1 MVELLEPLSAQE
13 LSRISGALLTGNP
26 EAEVSKLGTLDELS
40 AGVLSFFSDASM
52 TSRVK
57 AASGGVVFCSPSLVR
72 EQKGITFLAV
82 AEPKLAFAKV
92 ASQFSIRVLGT
103 GVSDKAVVSPYAKLD
118 PSVVVAPF
126 AVIEAGAVI
135 GKNTTIGAYSYVGT
149 RTTIGD
155 DCEIF
160 PHVTLLES
168 IRIGNRVKIYP
179 GTVVG
184 SSGFGYFPSR
194 AAGGLVELPQIGT
207 VVVEDDVRIG
217 ANSAVDRATLG
228 ETVIGR
234 GTKIDNLVQVG
245 HNVQLGRSNILC
257 GCVGIGGSAKFGDG
271 VVLGG
276 GAMIGDSV
284 DIAAGTQLGMASC
297 TTADILEGKGYTG
310 NPPVPVKEFF
320 RNHLNVR
327 KLGDVFKRLAR
338 LEKHVGVS
346 SEEGSAS

>member
-13 LSRISGALLTGNP
+13 LSRLSGALLSGNP
-26 EAEVSKLGTLDELS
+26 EAQVSKLGALDELS
-40 AGVLSFFSDASM
+40 SGVLSFCSDASM
-52 TSRVK
+52 TNRVK
-57 AASGGVVFCSPSLVR
+57 AAPGGVVFCDPSLVR
-72 EQKGITFLAV
+72 EQPGLTFLAV
-82 AEPKLAFAKV
+82 SEPKLAFSRVAAKF
-92 ASQFSIRVLGT
+92 AIRVLGD
-103 GVSDKAVVSPYAKLD
+103 GVSEKAVVSPEAKLAT
-118 PSVVVAPF
+118 SVVVGPF

-135 GKNTTIGAYSYVGT
+135 AAGTKIGAFSYVGANV
-149 RTTIGD
+149 TIGEN
-155 DCEIF
+155 CEIF
-160 PHVTLLES
+160 PHVTILDS
-168 IRIGNRVKIYP
+168 VRVGNRVKMYP

-194 AAGGLVELPQIGT
+194 TAGGLVELPQIGI

-228 ETVIGR
+228 QTTVGR

-276 GAMIGDSV
+276 GAMIGDNV
-284 DIAAGTQLGMASC
+284 DIAAGTQLGMSSC
-297 TTADILEGKGYTG
+297 STADILEGKGYTG
-310 NPPVPVKEFF
+310 TPPVPVKEFF

-327 KLGDVFKRLAR
+327 KLGDMFKRLAR
-338 LEKHVGVS
+338 LEKHLGIKAD
-346 SEEGSAS
+346 EGSAT

>member
-26 EAEVSKLGTLDELS
+26 DAKVSKLGALDELS
-40 AGVLSFFSDASM
+40 AGVLSFFSDLSM
-52 TSRVK
+52 TNRVK
-57 AASGGVVFCSPSLVR
+57 AAAGGVVFCEPHLVR
-72 EQKGITFLAV
+72 EQNGVTFLAV

-92 ASQFSIRVLGT
+92 AAQYAIRVAGA
-103 GVSDKAVVSPYAKLD
+103 GISDQAIISPDAKVDPSAVVG
-118 PSVVVAPF
+118 PF

-135 GKNTTIGAYSYVGT
+135 GKNTKIGAYTYVGANT
-149 RTTIGD
+149 VVGEN
-155 DCEIF
+155 CEIF
-160 PHVTLLES
+160 PRVTLLES
-168 IRIGNRVKIYP
+168 IHVGNRVKIYP
-179 GTVVG
+179 GSVIG

-194 AAGGLVELPQIGT
+194 SAGGLVELPQIGT
-207 VVVEDDVRIG
+207 VVIEDDVRIG

-228 ETVIGR
+228 QTTVGR

-276 GAMIGDSV
+276 GAMIGDGV
-284 DIAAGTQLGMASC
+284 DIAGGTQLGMSACS
-297 TTADILEGKGYTG
+297 TADITEGKAYTG
-310 NPPVPVKEFF
+310 TPPVPVKEFF

-327 KLGDVFKRLAR
+327 KLGDVIKRLAR
-338 LEKHVGVS
+338 LEKHLGV
-346 SEEGSAS
+346 SEEGSAT